1 MVHHEERQESST
13 QAMNGNMQ
21 GKYVTDEI
29 EFLLTLVRSR
39 KSAAR
44 TPLRHAEARCSVTGA
59 SPVYRVGWKR
69 DTLGLLKQTRTP
81 IRLLLIGEHRRTRPP
96 NS

>member
-29 EFLLTLVRSR
+29 KFLLTLVRSR
-39 KSAAR
+39 RGAAR
-44 TPLRHAEARCSVTGA
+44 SPSRHAGAEVITGA
-59 SPVYRVGWKR
+59 SPVDRVGWKR